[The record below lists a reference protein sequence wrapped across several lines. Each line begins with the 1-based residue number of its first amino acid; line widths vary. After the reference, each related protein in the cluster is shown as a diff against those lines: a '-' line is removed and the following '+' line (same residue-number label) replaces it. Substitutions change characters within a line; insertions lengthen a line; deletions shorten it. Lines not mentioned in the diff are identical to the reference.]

1 MPVLKIE
8 RSIMTTNAPVVID
21 TQSATSHL
29 HTVPPSDRI
38 ARQMALQANLRPF
51 AKKLHA
57 LVTSF
62 GRKAP
67 MLEVARIVIVEC
79 LEAGYTTETWIRQV
93 SYGLPLKTSD
103 ILWVLW
109 HERGRDRLWDCNDD
123 EKYSLNPDT

>member
-1 MPVLKIE
+1 MTSLDLCL
-8 RSIMTTNAPVVID
+8 RSHRTSDGAAGE
-21 TQSATSHL
+21 SAAI
-29 HTVPPSDRI
+29 RK
-38 ARQMALQANLRPF
+38 N
-51 AKKLHA
+51 LHA

-67 MLEVARIVIVEC
+67 MLEVAWIVIVEC
-79 LEAGYTTETWIRQV
+79 LEAGYTTETWITQV
-93 SYGLPLKTSD
+93 SYDLPLKTSD